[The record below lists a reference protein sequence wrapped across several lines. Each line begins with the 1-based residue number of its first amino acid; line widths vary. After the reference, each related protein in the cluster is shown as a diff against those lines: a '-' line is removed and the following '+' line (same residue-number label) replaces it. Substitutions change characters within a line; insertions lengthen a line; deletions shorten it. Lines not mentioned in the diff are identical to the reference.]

1 MKIYMAS
8 RFSNRHILQGW
19 QDDLI
24 ALGHEI
30 VSRWSLRG
38 NDHQIPT
45 GLSRQASDDERARFA
60 VEDIED
66 INRCDCMISLMC
78 EPRNNSRGGRHVE
91 FGYALAKGCRL
102 ITVGPRET
110 VFHHLETVEHFNDWA
125 SALNSG
131 ALATDEDIQND

>member
-24 ALGHEI
+24 AMGHEI

-38 NDHQIPT
+38 SDHQIPV
-45 GLSRQASDDERARFA
+45 GLSRQASDDERNRFA

-66 INRCDCMISLMC
+66 IDRCDCMISLML

-91 FGYALAKGCRL
+91 FGYALAKNKRL
-102 ITVGPRET
+102 IIIGPRET
-110 VFHHLETVEHFNDWA
+110 VFHHLTEVEHFDSW
-125 SALNSG
+125 SDALCHVG
-131 ALATDEDIQND
+131 VATTAEDRQ